1 MKIVRYKDPGNYV
14 PGSFNNWMDDL
25 FSEFL
30 NTNFERI
37 PSNGIYPKVDIE
49 ENENSYV
56 FKAELPGVK
65 KEDVSIE
72 INNRVLTISGEK
84 KEVIEEKG
92 RNIFRKESYS
102 GSFSRSF
109 TLPDNVSQDDADA
122 KYENG
127 ILVLSIPKSSDKSR
141 KKIDIK

>member
-30 NTNFERI
+30 NTNFERT

>member
-1 MKIVRYKDPGNYV
+1 MKIVRYRDPKNYV

-25 FSEFL
+25 FSEFFN
-30 NTNFERI
+30 NTFERT

-49 ENENSYV
+49 ENDNSYV

-72 INNRVLTISGEK
+72 IDNRVLTISGEK

-92 RNIFRKESYS
+92 KNVFRKESYT

>member
-1 MKIVRYKDPGNYV
+1 
-14 PGSFNNWMDDL
+14 DL
-25 FSEFL
+25 FSEFFNNNL
-30 NTNFERI
+30 ERI
-37 PSNGIYPKVDIE
+37 PAASIYPKVDIE

-56 FKAELPGVK
+56 FKAELPGVR

-72 INNRVLTISGEK
+72 IDNRVLTISGEK
-84 KEVIEEKG
+84 KEEREEKSG
-92 RNIFRKESYS
+92 NVYRKESYS

-109 TLPDNVSQDDADA
+109 TLPEHVNPDDADA

-127 ILVLSIPKSSDKSR
+127 ILFLSIPKSEDKAK

>member
-1 MKIVRYKDPGNYV
+1 MKIVSYREPNRLV
-14 PGSFNNWMDDL
+14 PGSFNNWMEDL
-25 FSEFL
+25 FSEFFNNNL
-30 NTNFERI
+30 ERI
-37 PSNGIYPKVDIE
+37 PAGSIYPKVDIE
-49 ENENSYV
+49 ENENSYL

-72 INNRVLTISGEK
+72 IDNKVLTISGEK
-84 KEVIEEKG
+84 KEEREEKNG
-92 RNIFRKESYS
+92 NVFRKESYS

-109 TLPDNVSQDDADA
+109 TLPEHVNPDDADA

-127 ILVLSIPKSSDKSR
+127 ILFLSIPKSEDKAK

>member
-1 MKIVRYKDPGNYV
+1 MKIVSYREPNRLV
-14 PGSFNNWMDDL
+14 PGSFNNWMEDL
-25 FSEFL
+25 FSEFFNNNL
-30 NTNFERI
+30 ERI
-37 PSNGIYPKVDIE
+37 PAGSIYPKVDIE
-49 ENENSYV
+49 ENENSYL

-72 INNRVLTISGEK
+72 IDNKVLTISGEK
-84 KEVIEEKG
+84 KEEREEKSG
-92 RNIFRKESYS
+92 NVYRKESYS

-109 TLPDNVSQDDADA
+109 TLPEHVNPDDADA

-127 ILVLSIPKSSDKSR
+127 ILFLSIPKSEDKAK

>member
-1 MKIVRYKDPGNYV
+1 MKIVRYREPNKFV

-25 FSEFL
+25 FSEFFNNNL
-30 NTNFERI
+30 ERM
-37 PSNGIYPKVDIE
+37 PANSIYPKVDIE
-49 ENENSYV
+49 ENENSYL

-72 INNRVLTISGEK
+72 IDNRVLTISGEK
-84 KEVIEEKG
+84 KEVHEESGK
-92 RNIFRKESYS
+92 NVYRKESYS

-109 TLPDNVSQDDADA
+109 TLPEHVSPDDADA

-127 ILVLSIPKSSDKSR
+127 ILILSIPKSEDKAK
-141 KKIDIK
+141 KKIEIK